1 MSTFFVHV
9 RTWECI
15 RSGVLGKE
23 RNPVKHV
30 KYGIVRGQKELK
42 ISKFTE
48 VKYIYLAQNRLE
60 ISRRVFELLYRLS
73 IVLPL
78 TESFSDLKSVP
89 SVW

>member
-48 VKYIYLAQNRLE
+48 LKYIYTWHKIGWKFL
-60 ISRRVFELLYRLS
+60 VGFLS
-73 IVLPL
+73 SCTGFL
-78 TESFSDLKSVP
+78 
-89 SVW
+89 

>member
-9 RTWECI
+9 RTCECI

-48 VKYIYLAQNRLE
+48 VYIYTWHKIGWKFL
-60 ISRRVFELLYRLS
+60 VGYRLS
-73 IVLPL
+73 IGLHL
-78 TESFSDLKSVP
+78 TESFF
-89 SVW
+89 